1 MRMRLNSKL
10 AIATLAFSC
19 LFQVASAYSKSNLNL
34 DTATGRELMQAGYD
48 QHLRYPFIYE
58 ELSMVTHDRKGNK
71 ETKSLRFFSRAESIN
86 QMKLLLLFD
95 SPQELEGVAFLAQR
109 TSDGALVSE
118 LHLPAFEQTMIGNS
132 GDDADINFLDTDFT
146 LENLIG
152 EDLDKYFYKRQRDTI
167 IDGTYYYVI
176 DVFHSGIHN
185 EAQQKLLRR
194 HFLLQDNLFITRT
207 DYFDSIGRL
216 RKRQSAHDL
225 VQVTRDVWNANMRLM
240 EDFLRESKTLFKVN
254 RRVYSPDY
262 VPEKVFTAQWLY
274 ENGKRDLAYEIEQSV
289 DLNVDLEIE
298 QGTEQK
304 VEQEKEQ
311 GVEQEIEMQA
321 ERSIK
326 QVKALLSQSEVGPS

>member
-1 MRMRLNSKL
+1 MRLNSR
-10 AIATLAFSC
+10 ITVATLAVCS
-19 LFQVASAYSKSNLNL
+19 LFHVTTAYSKSNLNL

-86 QMKLLLLFD
+86 HIKLLLLFD

-118 LHLPAFEQTMIGNS
+118 LHLPAFEQTMIGNG

-176 DVFHSGIHN
+176 DVFHSKTDN
-185 EAQQKLLRR
+185 EARHKLLRR
-194 HFLLQDNLFITRT
+194 HFLLQDNLFVTRT

-216 RKRQSAHDL
+216 RKRQSSHDL

-254 RRVYSPDY
+254 RRVYSADY
-262 VPEKVFTAQWLY
+262 VPEKVFTAQWLF

-289 DLNVDLEIE
+289 E
-298 QGTEQK
+298 QGAGQEVNK
-304 VEQEKEQ
+304 VGLK
-311 GVEQEIEMQA
+311 GGREQEIKTQP
-321 ERSIK
+321 ERHIN
-326 QVKALLSQSEVGPS
+326 QVKALISHSEVEPS